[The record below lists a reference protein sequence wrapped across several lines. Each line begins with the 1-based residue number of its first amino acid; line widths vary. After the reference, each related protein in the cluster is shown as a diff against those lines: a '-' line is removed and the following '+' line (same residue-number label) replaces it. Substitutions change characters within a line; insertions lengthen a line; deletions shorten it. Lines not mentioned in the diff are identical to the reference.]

1 MTAGRKKLHVMTL
14 NKDSNPIAFLSAK
27 DWARLLAKGHA
38 KSSGVWLQ
46 FYKKGSGIAS
56 VSYEEALAVAL
67 CYGWIDGQLKKH
79 DEDSWL
85 RKFTPRRPNSIW
97 SKRNCKL
104 VEQLTNSGK
113 MRPAGLKEIA
123 AAKADGR
130 WDRAYDSPSKTTVP
144 ADFLKMLSKHKKANA
159 HFKTL
164 NKANIYAI
172 TWRLQTA
179 EKTETREKRMT
190 AILEMLSKGQSF
202 H

>member
-1 MTAGRKKLHVMTL
+1 MTP
-14 NKDSNPIAFLSAK
+14 NKDFDTIAFVSAK
-27 DWARLLAKGHA
+27 DWERWLAKGHA
-38 KSSGVWLQ
+38 KSGGVWLQ
-46 FYKKGSGIAS
+46 FFKKGSGIAS

-79 DEDSWL
+79 DGDSWL

-97 SKRNCKL
+97 SKRNCEL
-104 VEQLTNSGK
+104 VEQLTKSDK

-130 WDRAYDSPSKTTVP
+130 WGRAYDSPSKTTVP
-144 ADFLKMLSKHKKANA
+144 ADFLTLLSKNRKANA

-164 NKANIYAI
+164 SKANIYAI

-179 EKTETREKRMT
+179 KKTETREKRMT
-190 AILEMLSKGQSF
+190 AIIEMLSKGQSF

>member
-1 MTAGRKKLHVMTL
+1 MTPNRDFDT
-14 NKDSNPIAFLSAK
+14 IAFPSAK
-27 DWARLLAKGHA
+27 DWERWLTKGHR
-38 KSSGVWLQ
+38 KSGGVWLQ
-46 FYKKGSGIAS
+46 FFKKGSGIAS
-56 VSYEEALAVAL
+56 LCYEEALAVAL

-79 DEDSWL
+79 DGDSWL

-97 SKRNCKL
+97 SKRNCEL
-104 VEQLTNSGK
+104 VEQLTKSDK
-113 MRPAGLKEIA
+113 MRPSGLKEIA

-130 WDRAYDSPSKTTVP
+130 WGRAYDSPSKTIVP
-144 ADFLKMLSKHKKANA
+144 ADFLKLLSKNRKANA

-179 EKTETREKRMT
+179 KKAETREKRMT
-190 AILEMLSKGQSF
+190 AIIEMLSKGQSF

>member
-1 MTAGRKKLHVMTL
+1 MTPKKDFDM
-14 NKDSNPIAFLSAK
+14 IAFLSAK
-27 DWARLLAKGHA
+27 DWERWLGKGHA
-38 KSSGVWLQ
+38 KSVGVWLQ
-46 FYKKGSGIAS
+46 FFKKGSGIPS

-79 DEDSWL
+79 DGDSWL

-97 SKRNCKL
+97 SKRNCEL
-104 VEQLTNSGK
+104 VEQLTKSDK
-113 MRPAGLKEIA
+113 MQPAGLKEIE

-130 WDRAYDSPSKTTVP
+130 WGRAYDSPSKTTVP
-144 ADFLKMLSKHKKANA
+144 ADFLTLLSKNRKANA

-179 EKTETREKRMT
+179 KKTETREKRMA
-190 AILEMLSKGQSF
+190 AIIEMLSKGQSF

>member
-1 MTAGRKKLHVMTL
+1 MTPAE
-14 NKDSNPIAFLSAK
+14 DSDTIAFLTTK
-27 DWARLLAKGHA
+27 DWERWLAKGHA
-38 KSSGVWLQ
+38 KSGGVWLQ
-46 FYKKGSGIAS
+46 FFKKGSGIAS

-67 CYGWIDGQLKKH
+67 CYGWIDGQLKKR
-79 DEDSWL
+79 DRDSWL

-97 SKRNCKL
+97 SKRNCEL
-104 VEQLTNSGK
+104 VERLTKSDK

-130 WDRAYDSPSKTTVP
+130 WRRAYDSPSKTTVP
-144 ADFLKMLSKHKKANA
+144 ADFLTLLSKNKKANA

-164 NKANIYAI
+164 SKANIYAI

-179 EKTETREKRMT
+179 KKTETREKRMT
-190 AILEMLSKGQSF
+190 AIIEMLSKGQSF